1 MVHLKV
7 TVNGN
12 VADIEVHIV
21 GERLHPD
28 FRMRIALQEGKI
40 VSTDATGSQ
49 EWFSSKILHGFLRRY
64 DDGEDIAQ
72 CKCIAWY

>member
-28 FRMRIALQEGKI
+28 FCA
-40 VSTDATGSQ
+40 VSV
-49 EWFSSKILHGFLRRY
+49 
-64 DDGEDIAQ
+64 
-72 CKCIAWY
+72 